1 MGALKD
7 AGIRSLQHNL
17 ASYEQSTKD
26 EENQENSSLEDAFK
40 AYLNTNSKAQREKL
54 LKEFAARRIEF
65 VEYLR
70 AHPELLAAET
80 QTALIFAALGGK
92 TSELETITDAHGRK
106 TRKRK
111 TRQAAPNMAALER
124 LLDSIGDAGADT
136 DNSFVEAIEKAGD
149 DVWRPE

>member
-1 MGALKD
+1 MTNRKKQSIMKLSG
-7 AGIRSLQHNL
+7 GIKATEKTPERSEASKSLQEL
-17 ASYEQSTKD
+17 FD
-26 EENQENSSLEDAFK
+26 D
-40 AYLNTNSKAQREKL
+40 YLKTDNKAQREKM